1 MNRAPVVLVALMA
14 LGGCAYATAPA
25 MTPRVAE
32 PPGYLEAARLTA
44 LAEAVPPPPVAGS
57 ETDRAD
63 KATSDRYRAFQG
75 GDRWLLATAHAEL
88 RPAYGLPHFDCVL
101 GTRLASAPT
110 PRLTALFD
118 KVLHDANEAAEM
130 VKARS
135 FRARPVGDD
144 PARAACQR
152 LTEPQRKTPSY
163 PSGSAAVGA
172 AYGEVLAALVPD
184 RATET
189 RRIGREIAL
198 SRVVCGMHY
207 PTDVAVGEA
216 LGRDVAREI
225 VASPGFQADL
235 AEAQAELATARAAGL
250 TNPAC
255 AAERAA
261 LAAPLP

>member
-1 MNRAPVVLVALMA
+1 MNRAPVALVALMA
-14 LGGCAYATAPA
+14 LGGCASSIAPA
-25 MTPRVAE
+25 MTPSVAE
-32 PPGYLEAARLTA
+32 APGYLDEARLMA
-44 LAEAVPPPPVAGS
+44 LAEAVPVAPVVGS
-57 ETDRAD
+57 ETDIAD
-63 KATSDRYRAFQG
+63 KATSDRYRVVQG

-118 KVLHDANEAAEM
+118 KVLHDANEAAER

-152 LTEPQRKTPSY
+152 LTEAQRRTPSY

-172 AYGEVLAALVPD
+172 AYGEVLAALAPD

-189 RRIGREIAL
+189 RRIGHEIAV

-207 PTDVAVGEA
+207 PTDVAVGES

-235 AEAQAELATARAAGL
+235 VAARAELTTARSAGL

-255 AAERAA
+255 PAERAA

>member
-1 MNRAPVVLVALMA
+1 MKRAPVALAALMA
-14 LGGCAYATAPA
+14 LGGCASTTAPT
-25 MTPRVAE
+25 MTASVEGAQ
-32 PPGYLEAARLTA
+32 GYLDDARLTA
-44 LAEAVPPPPVAGS
+44 LANAVPPPPVAGS
-57 ETDRAD
+57 EADRAD
-63 KATSDRYRAFQG
+63 KATSDRYRALQG

-135 FRARPVGDD
+135 FRARPVDDD

-172 AYGEVLAALVPD
+172 AYGEVLAALAPD

-189 RRIGREIAL
+189 RRIGHQIAV

-207 PTDVAVGEA
+207 PTDVAVGES

-235 AEAQAELATARAAGL
+235 TETRAELTAARAAGL
-250 TNPAC
+250 SNPAC

-261 LAAPLP
+261 LAARLP